1 MKQIDPY
8 TPVAPSEAQSHAL
21 DALREKFKELDVLI
35 RTVGTPDRA
44 RSLALTALEE
54 SAMWATKAVMQR
66 ED

>member
-8 TPVAPSEAQSHAL
+8 TPVAPSEAQLHAL
-21 DALREKFKELDVLI
+21 EALREKFKELDALI

-54 SAMWATKAVMQR
+54 SAMWATKAVMRR